1 MYARRVHT
9 DERRRALNE
18 QIERGVLESERL
30 RQTIL
35 SFVLVCTIPVVYTT
49 LNSGRHLSKNVD
61 SRIFDGLILATVL
74 ASSVTVVYS
83 WTTRYVIGR
92 MLATGRRMPRIARFF
107 NSLVE
112 AMLVTWFV
120 LAFAYVVDPVFAYT
134 APPSYTYFV
143 FIMFTIL
150 QLDFALSIFMGVIC
164 ALLFVGTGLYTFAG
178 VREIPGEKL
187 LTSPIPILAK
197 GVLFVLGGIVAG
209 FVARE
214 LRHRTVH
221 AIESMDEKN
230 RAIEMFGKHV
240 SPKVADALLK
250 SGGEFAGEQKFICV
264 MFLDIRN
271 FTSFSE
277 RTAPKDVVAFLD
289 TLFEPLVEIVN
300 RHGGIVN
307 KFLGDGFMAVFGA
320 PVSEGQPCRDA
331 ISAAIDI
338 VAEVDKMVADKKIP
352 PTNVGIGLHAG
363 EAITGTI
370 GAQSR
375 KEYTVI
381 GDTVNLASRIE
392 QLTKKFGAKIL
403 VSDAVWDNAGKL
415 DVAAE
420 ALEKTEV
427 KGREAPVQVYK
438 IG

>member
-1 MYARRVHT
+1 MHEGGQRRIDLH
-9 DERRRALNE
+9 E
-18 QIERGVLESERL
+18 QIERGILESEL
-30 RQTIL
+30 FRQTIFSCVVL
-35 SFVLVCTIPVVYTT
+35 CGMPFVYITLRAGAAWSGESDSIVFQRLVWTT
-49 LNSGRHLSKNVD
+49 LAGTSFAALYGLST
-61 SRIFDGLILATVL
+61 RYLIARVL
-74 ASSVTVVYS
+74 AK
-83 WTTRYVIGR
+83 GR
-92 MLATGRRMPRIARFF
+92 QMPRIARLC
-107 NSLVE
+107 NSLIEVT
-112 AMLVTWFV
+112 LVTCLLLV
-120 LAFAYVVDPVFAYT
+120 FANVVDPIFAYT
-134 APPSYTYFV
+134 SPPSYLYLV
-143 FIMFTIL
+143 FIFLTIM
-150 QLDFALSIFMGVIC
+150 QLDVGLSLFTGCISG
-164 ALLFVGTGLYTFAG
+164 LLFVSTGIYEFAHTTA
-178 VREIPGEKL
+178 VPHVNILK
-187 LTSPIPILAK
+187 SPVPILVK
-197 GVLFVLGGIVAG
+197 GIIFVLSGLLAG
-209 FVARE
+209 LVARE
-214 LRHRTVH
+214 IRRRMIVT
-221 AIESMDEKN
+221 IQTMDEKN

-403 VSDAVWDNAGKL
+403 VSDAVWNNAGKL